1 MRIAH
6 LESGRHLYGGAQ
18 QVLALMA
25 ALGEQGHDGVLLGAE
40 GTEVWQAAA
49 ERGLEATPFAVAGD
63 HDASVLWRL
72 GSALRGYGADVLHV
86 HSRRGADSFGGYA
99 ARLAG
104 VPAVLSRRVD
114 NPLGRWQARLTFAPY
129 RRVIAISDA
138 IAAVVL
144 GAGLPA
150 ERLTVIRDAVATD
163 SLVLSP
169 DDAWFRQEFALPD
182 DAPVIGV
189 VAQLIER
196 KGHAD
201 LLDALP
207 LVLGE
212 HPELRV
218 LLFGRGPLEQ
228 TLRMKAQGHG
238 LEAVVRFCGFR
249 NDLQRILPCLD
260 LLVHPARREGMG
272 VAVLEAASAALPVV
286 ACRSG
291 GLAEIV
297 VSGETG
303 LLVEPGEPLALADSI
318 RVLLDNPER
327 ARAMGVRARRRIEE
341 HFSLKAQA
349 AAHVSLYEALL

>member
-1 MRIAH
+1 M
-6 LESGRHLYGGAQ
+6 EVGSWVTGA
-18 QVLALMA
+18 
-25 ALGEQGHDGVLLGAE
+25 GAI
-40 GTEVWQAAA
+40 
-49 ERGLEATPFAVAGD
+49 D
-63 HDASVLWRL
+63 
-72 GSALRGYGADVLHV
+72 
-86 HSRRGADSFGGYA
+86 
-99 ARLAG
+99 
-104 VPAVLSRRVD
+104 AVLE
-114 NPLGRWQARLTFAPY
+114 PAL
-129 RRVIAISDA
+129 
-138 IAAVVL
+138 AA
-144 GAGLPA
+144 GAGLSA

-163 SLVLSP
+163 ALVLSP
-169 DDAWFRQEFALPD
+169 DEAWFRREFALPD

-212 HPELRV
+212 HPDLRV

-228 TLRMKAQGHG
+228 TLRMKAQAHG

-249 NDLQRILPCLD
+249 HDLRRILPCLD

-286 ACRSG
+286 ACRAG
-291 GLAEIV
+291 GVAEIV

-303 LLVEPGEPLALADSI
+303 LLVEPAEPLALADAI
-318 RVLLDNPER
+318 RALLDDPEQ

-341 HFSLKAQA
+341 LFSLQAQA
-349 AAHVSLYEALL
+349 AAHISLYESVL